1 MLERSEA
8 DVLVAD
14 PPHRDAANAIVA
26 ECHHPVMV
34 VSTDDL
40 PAGGIGP
47 NRAGDFAYLL
57 FTSGSTGEPK
67 GVAITHDNAL
77 HYVRYITKRFGYGPG
92 DRCSQTTELT
102 FDLSVHEIFCTLGS
116 GAALVPFTRTH
127 MMQPGARVKQAQL
140 SVWVSVPSV
149 AMVMQRLRALK
160 PGAMPSLRVSLFCG
174 EALPVASARAWAAA
188 APGGTVVN
196 LYGPTEATVS
206 FTEHV
211 FDPDASEEGF
221 RNGLVPIGQPMDGLD
236 VVIDDSGEL
245 LLGGPQVAHGY
256 WRDAALTAERF
267 VEVPDHAGRWYR
279 TGDVVE
285 RGEDGTLHFL
295 RRADSQLKIH
305 GHRVELGEVDAA
317 LRSAVG
323 HDLVLAVPFPVD
335 DQGVHGL
342 VAVLEEQPEAQ
353 VAARPSA
360 ILEQCGRILAPYMIP
375 SRVVSVQQLP
385 RNANG
390 KLDRTACVPLIEAAS

>member
-1 MLERSEA
+1 MLEGSEA
-8 DVLVAD
+8 DALVVDPLHREAAD
-14 PPHRDAANAIVA
+14 AIIA
-26 ECHHPVMV
+26 ECPRPVRLV
-34 VSTDDL
+34 PTDEL
-40 PAGGIGP
+40 PTGGIEP
-47 NRAGDFAYLL
+47 RRAGDFAYLV

-77 HYVRYITKRFGYGPG
+77 HYVSYVTKRFGYGPE

-102 FDLSVHEIFCTLGS
+102 FDLSVHEVFCALCS
-116 GAALVPFTRTH
+116 GATLVPFTRTH
-127 MMQPGARVKQAQL
+127 LMQAGSRVRQAQV

-188 APGGTVVN
+188 APGGLVVN
-196 LYGPTEATVS
+196 LYGPTEATVA
-206 FTEHV
+206 FTEYV
-211 FDPDASEEGF
+211 FDPQAPETAF

-256 WRDAALTAERF
+256 WKDAALTAERF
-267 VEVPDHAGRWYR
+267 VELPDHAGRWYR

-295 RRADSQLKIH
+295 RRADNQLKIH

-317 LRSAVG
+317 LRTAVG
-323 HDLVLAVPFPVD
+323 HDLVLAVPYPVD

-342 VAVLEEQPEAQ
+342 VAVLEEQPEAM
-353 VAARPSA
+353 AARPQE
-360 ILEQCGRILAPYMIP
+360 ILEHCGRILAPYMVP
-375 SRVVSVQQLP
+375 SRVVSVQHLP

-390 KLDRTACVPLIEAAS
+390 KLDRAACLPLIEAG